1 MSRFFY
7 ICQFVLIFV
16 TTMSIMSCSSNTGD
30 GVDFVFDTEN
40 IAGDKDEYTRPAVI
54 TGHIANRDVYP
65 ELTDITISLPFFGRV
80 NRQLTSRIWDD
91 DSFSFEFHPYA
102 LRDISM
108 PPFIDRLLVG
118 PGDSLHI
125 EIDFADFSKLSCSGN
140 GSENNEKLHAF
151 HMKYYSPL
159 WPSFS
164 TYDIDGVGELRRKY
178 GSAEE
183 YKVALDMLFD
193 EYKSRLQIFVSDEHP
208 SEELVAFCRQE
219 IEADYYSMLSN
230 QIPLYAETESLEL
243 SDFFR
248 VADVEHLFDAG
259 CFNSRL
265 FLLIPGISDWILS
278 DMCERDSFSE
288 CLGQLRRS
296 TRNKN
301 LRQML
306 LTDMFNAE
314 LEKND
319 VSVFEKEFPLF
330 NKYVMDPLLKLSIRD
345 RYYEKKAFIE
355 DPRMLS
361 NSILNGDGHG
371 DGISVIQK
379 NNEGLELLRD
389 IISKNSGFAVY
400 ISIGAAWCQGTRQEM
415 PFQQKL
421 AEDFADRSLRIVNL
435 YLDEGQ
441 NRVDQLTG
449 IEDYHLKDEQL
460 FGLDPIFHTGRG
472 IPFYIL
478 IDKNGIIVDYGE
490 HLRPSLDGTKQKI
503 SKTL

>member
-1 MSRFFY
+1 MKHY
-7 ICQFVLIFV
+7 ILSLSLLFVSMV
-16 TTMSIMSCSSNTGD
+16 SIMSCSSNAGD
-30 GVDFVFDTEN
+30 GVAFTFDTEN

-54 TGHIANRDVYP
+54 TGQIANRDVYP

-91 DSFSFEFHPYA
+91 NSFSFEFHPYA
-102 LRDISM
+102 LRDISL

-125 EIDFADFSKLSCSGN
+125 EIDFADFSKLSCSGK

-164 TYDIDGVGELRRKY
+164 TYDIDGVDETKRKY
-178 GSAEE
+178 GSAGE
-183 YKVALDMLFD
+183 YKAALDFLVD
-193 EYKSRLQIFVSDEHP
+193 EYMARLQDFVSDEHP

-265 FLLIPGISDWILS
+265 FLLVQSISGWILS
-278 DMCERDSFSE
+278 DMRNGDSLSE
-288 CLGQLRRS
+288 CVGQLQKS
-296 TRNKN
+296 TSNKK
-301 LRQML
+301 LQQML
-306 LTDMFNAE
+306 LTDIFNAE

-355 DPRMLS
+355 DPRLLS

-389 IISKNSGFAVY
+389 IISKNAGCAVY
-400 ISIGAAWCQGTRQEM
+400 ISIGANWCQGTRKEM

-421 AEDFADRSLRIVNL
+421 AEDFADRNLRIVNL
-435 YLDEGQ
+435 YLDEGL
-441 NRVDQLTG
+441 NRVDPETG
-449 IEDYHLKDEQL
+449 IEDYHLTDGQL

-472 IPFYIL
+472 IPFYVL
-478 IDKNGIIVDYGE
+478 IDKDGVIVDYGE
-490 HLRPSLDGTKQKI
+490 HLRPSQDGTKQKI
-503 SKTL
+503 SKAL

>member
-1 MSRFFY
+1 
-7 ICQFVLIFV
+7 
-16 TTMSIMSCSSNTGD
+16 
-30 GVDFVFDTEN
+30 
-40 IAGDKDEYTRPAVI
+40 
-54 TGHIANRDVYP
+54 
-65 ELTDITISLPFFGRV
+65 
-80 NRQLTSRIWDD
+80 
-91 DSFSFEFHPYA
+91 
-102 LRDISM
+102 
-108 PPFIDRLLVG
+108 

-125 EIDFADFSKLSCSGN
+125 EIDFADFSKLSCSGK

-164 TYDIDGVGELRRKY
+164 TYDIDGLDETKRKY
-178 GSAEE
+178 GSAGE
-183 YKVALDMLFD
+183 YKAALDLLVD
-193 EYKSRLQIFVSDEHP
+193 EYMARLQDFVSDEHP

-265 FLLIPGISDWILS
+265 FLLVQSISGWILS
-278 DMCERDSFSE
+278 DMRNGDSLSE
-288 CLGQLRRS
+288 CVGQLQKS
-296 TRNKN
+296 TKNKM
-301 LRQML
+301 LQQML
-306 LTDMFNAE
+306 LSDIFNSE

-345 RYYEKKAFIE
+345 RYFEKKAFTE
-355 DPRMLS
+355 DPRLLS
-361 NSILNGDGHG
+361 NSILNGDGHR

-389 IISKNSGFAVY
+389 IISKNAGRAVY
-400 ISIGAAWCQGTRQEM
+400 ISIGANWCQGTRQEM

-421 AEDFADRSLRIVNL
+421 AEDFADRNLRIVNL
-435 YLDEGQ
+435 YLDEGL
-441 NRVDQLTG
+441 NRVDPETG
-449 IEDYHLKDEQL
+449 IEDYHLTDGQL

-472 IPFYIL
+472 IPFYVL
-478 IDKNGIIVDYGE
+478 IDKDGVIVDYGE
-490 HLRPSLDGTKQKI
+490 HLRPSQDGTKQKI
-503 SKTL
+503 SKAL

>member
-1 MSRFFY
+1 M
-7 ICQFVLIFV
+7 L
-16 TTMSIMSCSSNTGD
+16 IMSCSSSADNDVAFT
-30 GVDFVFDTEN
+30 FDTEN
-40 IAGDKDEYTRPAVI
+40 IAGDKYEYTRPAVI
-54 TGHIANRDVYP
+54 TGQIANRDVYP

-91 DSFSFEFHPYA
+91 NSFSFEFHPYA
-102 LRDISM
+102 LRDISL

-125 EIDFADFSKLSCSGN
+125 EIDFADFSKLSCSGK

-164 TYDIDGVGELRRKY
+164 TYDIDGADETKRKY
-178 GSAEE
+178 ESAGE
-183 YKVALDMLFD
+183 YKAALDLLVD
-193 EYKSRLQIFVSDEHP
+193 EYMARLQDFVSDEHP

-265 FLLIPGISDWILS
+265 FLLVQSISGWILS
-278 DMCERDSFSE
+278 DMRKGDSLSE
-288 CLGQLRRS
+288 CVGQLRKS
-296 TRNKN
+296 TRNKK
-301 LRQML
+301 LQQML
-306 LTDMFNAE
+306 LTDIFNAE

-319 VSVFEKEFPLF
+319 VAAFEKEFPLF
-330 NKYVMDPLLKLSIRD
+330 DKYVMDPLLKLSVRD
-345 RYYEKKAFIE
+345 KYFEKKAYIE
-355 DPRMLS
+355 NPRLLS
-361 NSILNGDGHG
+361 NSILNGDGHM

-421 AEDFADRSLRIVNL
+421 AEDFADRNLRIVNL
-435 YLDEGQ
+435 YLDSGL
-441 NRVDQLTG
+441 NGVDPEAG
-449 IEDYHLKDEQL
+449 IEDYHLTDAQL

-478 IDKNGIIVDYGE
+478 IDKDGVIVDYGE

>member
-1 MSRFFY
+1 
-7 ICQFVLIFV
+7 
-16 TTMSIMSCSSNTGD
+16 
-30 GVDFVFDTEN
+30 
-40 IAGDKDEYTRPAVI
+40 
-54 TGHIANRDVYP
+54 
-65 ELTDITISLPFFGRV
+65 
-80 NRQLTSRIWDD
+80 
-91 DSFSFEFHPYA
+91 
-102 LRDISM
+102 
-108 PPFIDRLLVG
+108 
-118 PGDSLHI
+118 
-125 EIDFADFSKLSCSGN
+125 
-140 GSENNEKLHAF
+140 
-151 HMKYYSPL
+151 
-159 WPSFS
+159 
-164 TYDIDGVGELRRKY
+164 
-178 GSAEE
+178 
-183 YKVALDMLFD
+183 
-193 EYKSRLQIFVSDEHP
+193 
-208 SEELVAFCRQE
+208 
-219 IEADYYSMLSN
+219 
-230 QIPLYAETESLEL
+230 
-243 SDFFR
+243 
-248 VADVEHLFDAG
+248 
-259 CFNSRL
+259 
-265 FLLIPGISDWILS
+265 
-278 DMCERDSFSE
+278 
-288 CLGQLRRS
+288 
-296 TRNKN
+296 
-301 LRQML
+301 ML

-441 NRVDQLTG
+441 NSVDQLTG

>member
-1 MSRFFY
+1 MRYAFHVSHLF
-7 ICQFVLIFV
+7 LAFV
-16 TTMSIMSCSSNTGD
+16 TMMSIIACSSNAGD
-30 GVDFVFDTEN
+30 RGSFVFDTDN
-40 IAGDKDEYTRPAVI
+40 IVGNTDEYTRPAVI
-54 TGHIANRDVYP
+54 TGHIANREVYP
-65 ELTDITISLPFFGRV
+65 NLSGVTISLPFFGRV

-125 EIDFADFSKLSCSGN
+125 EIDFADFSKLSCSGK
-140 GSENNEKLHAF
+140 GAENNEKLHAF
-151 HMKYYSPL
+151 HMSYYSPL
-159 WPSFS
+159 WPSYS
-164 TYDIDGVGELRRKY
+164 TYDIDGAGKTKRKFE
-178 GSAEE
+178 SAEE
-183 YKVALDMLFD
+183 YKVALDMLVD
-193 EYKSRLQIFVSDEHP
+193 EYMARLQDFVSDEHP

-243 SDFFR
+243 SDFFC

-278 DMCERDSFSE
+278 DRRERNSLSE
-288 CLGQLRRS
+288 CARLLRKS
-296 TRNKN
+296 TRNKK
-301 LRQML
+301 LQQML
-306 LTDMFNAE
+306 LTDIFNAE
-314 LEKND
+314 LEKNE

-330 NKYVMDPLLKLSIRD
+330 DKYVRDPLLKLSVRD
-345 RYYEKKAFIE
+345 TYFEKKSYIE
-355 DPRMLS
+355 DPRLLS
-361 NSILNGDGHG
+361 NSILNGDCPK

-389 IISKNSGFAVY
+389 IISKNADHAVF
-400 ISIGAAWCQGTRQEM
+400 ISIGATWCRGTRQEM
-415 PFQQKL
+415 PFLQKL
-421 AEDFADRSLRIVNL
+421 AADFVNMDLIIINL
-435 YLDEGQ
+435 YLDDGL
-441 NRVDQLTG
+441 NRVDPETG
-449 IEDYHLKDEQL
+449 IEDYHLTDEQL
-460 FGLDPIFHTGRG
+460 FGLDPIFHTGHG

-490 HLRPSLDGTKQKI
+490 HLRPSMDGTRQKI
-503 SKTL
+503 SKAL